1 MKPIDQINSWMQ
13 EALRPYFGLEPLS
26 TEWDILSIRDGYFIC
41 FDGDTIR
48 KRITVTE
55 LNYQEEDV
63 IIHTRGRE
71 TIMPRTSRGK
81 EKKAHLHQRFQR
93 NG

>member
-26 TEWDILSIRDGYFIC
+26 SAWEIVTVRDGYFIC

-48 KRITVTE
+48 KRITRHRAK
-55 LNYQEEDV
+55 LS
-63 IIHTRGRE
+63 GRRRHYSHAR
-71 TIMPRTSRGK
+71 P
-81 EKKAHLHQRFQR
+81 
-93 NG
+93 